1 MDLLSSDTDLRPS
14 SSMTDD
20 CNFVATRSPPPVTNM
35 PKVYAMLEEGHPPS
49 AGPAADCRAV
59 LLSERGLLLDGLRD
73 MLRNSRISLIGEA
86 QNIPALL
93 AAMQTQPVPELVIC
107 HIAFDRKP
115 EAALELI
122 SDLRQHFGRAK
133 LVVLADACTTSLLS
147 SIAGADVNAILLTS
161 ISSDML
167 LQSLKLV
174 LFDHRLFP
182 SEIMPLIAGNSQSR
196 PNFDPAVA
204 ESLTRFAGTASGDRA
219 PQAQGLLPNAPAP
232 DQQSTVPLSKR
243 ESQVLDCLVKWWS
256 NKMIAREL
264 NIVEATVKVYLKCL
278 SRKTKVS
285 NRTQIAI
292 WALRQHRLFD
302 ADDIVGPVEAET
314 SIVQL
319 HTITSHP
326 MPRWDDALPQ
336 REDNFEAA

>member
-1 MDLLSSDTDLRPS
+1 MDLLSSDTDLHPN

-20 CNFVATRSPPPVTNM
+20 CDFVIPRSPPPVTNM
-35 PKVYAMLEEGHPPS
+35 LKVYAAPEEGYPPS
-49 AGPAADCRAV
+49 AGFAEDCRAV

-73 MLRNSRISLIGEA
+73 MLRKSRISVIGEA

-93 AAMQTQPVPELVIC
+93 TAMQTQPVPELVIC

-122 SDLRQHFGRAK
+122 SDLRQHFARAK
-133 LVVLADACTTSLLS
+133 IVVLADACTTSLLS
-147 SIAGADVNAILLTS
+147 GIAGADVNAILLTS

-182 SEIMPLIAGNSQSR
+182 SEIMPLITGSSQAR
-196 PNFDPAVA
+196 PNFGPAVG
-204 ESLTRFAGTASGDRA
+204 ESLTRFAETAVGDRA
-219 PQAQGLLPNAPAP
+219 PQAQGVLPNAPALDP
-232 DQQSTVPLSKR
+232 QSTVPLSKR
-243 ESQVLDCLVKWWS
+243 ESQVMDCLVKGWS

-278 SRKTKVS
+278 SRKIKVS
-285 NRTQIAI
+285 NRTQLAI

-302 ADDIVGPVEAET
+302 TDDVVGPVEAEA
-314 SIVQL
+314 SIRTVNLNRSVAVQVL
-319 HTITSHP
+319 PAI
-326 MPRWDDALPQ
+326 ALQ
-336 REDNFEAA
+336 GDSR

>member
-1 MDLLSSDTDLRPS
+1 MDLMSSNTDLRPN
-14 SSMTDD
+14 SSMKDD
-20 CNFVATRSPPPVTNM
+20 CTFAATWSPRVTSLSD
-35 PKVYAMLEEGHPPS
+35 VYATPEEGCPS
-49 AGPAADCRAV
+49 SVGVSAVCRAV
-59 LLSERGLLLDGLRD
+59 ILSERGLFLDGLRD
-73 MLRNSRISLIGEA
+73 MLGKSRISVIGEA
-86 QNIPALL
+86 QNIPGLL

-107 HIAFDRKP
+107 HIPFDRKP
-115 EAALELI
+115 DAALHLI
-122 SDLRQHFGRAK
+122 SGLRQHFAGAK

-147 SIAGADVNAILLTS
+147 SIAGADVSAILLTS

-182 SEIMPLIAGNSQSR
+182 SEIMPLITGSSQAR
-196 PNFDPAVA
+196 PNFGPAAA
-204 ESLTRFAGTASGDRA
+204 ESLTRFAETAIGDRA
-219 PQAQGLLPNAPAP
+219 PQVPGVLPYAPAP
-232 DQQSTVPLSKR
+232 DPQSTVPLSKR
-243 ESQVLDCLVKWWS
+243 ESQVMDCLVKGWS

-278 SRKTKVS
+278 SRKIKVS
-285 NRTQIAI
+285 NRTQLAI

-302 ADDIVGPVEAET
+302 ADDVVGPVGAEA
-314 SIVQL
+314 SITQL

-326 MPRWDDALPQ
+326 NRRWDDAMPQ